1 MPAKVLIV
9 DDEKDFLDIMA
20 ERMGAR
26 GVEVSTTTSAENAL
40 KMVLKES
47 YDAVIMDLMM
57 PEMDGFKALKLFK
70 ETRPDLPIILLTANV
85 PEEKCIEA
93 IKLGAMDVI
102 EKPADLNLLT
112 QKIEEAK
119 ALKVNAIH
127 AEHEALS
134 TNSPGRGRRISRFGH
149 LFPWL
154 CCYLPRTRNK
164 SFVRLPQS
172 AQARVYSRELPAWQF
187 TQAPWLPAREFPPE
201 NQRWGRP
208 PEIQ

>member
-20 ERMGAR
+20 ERMGAW

-40 KMVLKES
+40 KMVRKET
-47 YDAVIMDLMM
+47 YDVVIMDLMM

-112 QKIEEAK
+112 QKIKDAK
-119 ALKVNAIH
+119 A
-127 AEHEALS
+127 
-134 TNSPGRGRRISRFGH
+134 R
-149 LFPWL
+149 
-154 CCYLPRTRNK
+154 RNK
-164 SFVRLPQS
+164 
-172 AQARVYSRELPAWQF
+172 
-187 TQAPWLPAREFPPE
+187 
-201 NQRWGRP
+201 
-208 PEIQ
+208 

>member
-9 DDEKDFLDIMA
+9 DDEKDFLDVMA
-20 ERMGAR
+20 ERIEAR
-26 GVEVSTTTSAENAL
+26 GMEVSTTTSAADAL
-40 KMVLKES
+40 KMVQEES

-112 QKIEEAK
+112 QKIEDAK
-119 ALKVNAIH
+119 ARKLKK
-127 AEHEALS
+127 
-134 TNSPGRGRRISRFGH
+134 P
-149 LFPWL
+149 
-154 CCYLPRTRNK
+154 Y
-164 SFVRLPQS
+164 
-172 AQARVYSRELPAWQF
+172 
-187 TQAPWLPAREFPPE
+187 
-201 NQRWGRP
+201 
-208 PEIQ
+208 

>member
-20 ERMGAR
+20 ERMGAW

-40 KMVLKES
+40 KMVIKET
-47 YDAVIMDLMM
+47 YDVVIMDLMM

-112 QKIEEAK
+112 QKIKDAK
-119 ALKVNAIH
+119 A
-127 AEHEALS
+127 
-134 TNSPGRGRRISRFGH
+134 R
-149 LFPWL
+149 
-154 CCYLPRTRNK
+154 RNK
-164 SFVRLPQS
+164 
-172 AQARVYSRELPAWQF
+172 
-187 TQAPWLPAREFPPE
+187 
-201 NQRWGRP
+201 
-208 PEIQ
+208 

>member
-26 GVEVSTTTSAENAL
+26 GMEVSTTTSAENAL
-40 KMVLKES
+40 KMVRTES

-70 ETRPDLPIILLTANV
+70 ETRPDVPIILLTANL

-102 EKPADLNLLT
+102 EKPADLNLLS

-119 ALKVNAIH
+119 ALK
-127 AEHEALS
+127 
-134 TNSPGRGRRISRFGH
+134 
-149 LFPWL
+149 
-154 CCYLPRTRNK
+154 NK
-164 SFVRLPQS
+164 
-172 AQARVYSRELPAWQF
+172 
-187 TQAPWLPAREFPPE
+187 
-201 NQRWGRP
+201 QR
-208 PEIQ
+208 

>member
-26 GVEVSTTTSAENAL
+26 GVQVSTTTSAENAL
-40 KMVLKES
+40 KMVLKET
-47 YDAVIMDLMM
+47 YDVVIMDLMM

-112 QKIEEAK
+112 QKIKEAK
-119 ALKVNAIH
+119 ARK
-127 AEHEALS
+127 
-134 TNSPGRGRRISRFGH
+134 
-149 LFPWL
+149 
-154 CCYLPRTRNK
+154 NK
-164 SFVRLPQS
+164 
-172 AQARVYSRELPAWQF
+172 
-187 TQAPWLPAREFPPE
+187 
-201 NQRWGRP
+201 
-208 PEIQ
+208 

>member
-1 MPAKVLIV
+1 MKVLIV

-119 ALKVNAIH
+119 ALKVNALP
-127 AEHEALS
+127 AEHEAS
-134 TNSPGRGRRISRFGH
+134 GI
-149 LFPWL
+149 
-154 CCYLPRTRNK
+154 
-164 SFVRLPQS
+164 
-172 AQARVYSRELPAWQF
+172 
-187 TQAPWLPAREFPPE
+187 PPE
-201 NQRWGRP
+201 EGG
-208 PEIQ
+208 E

>member
-1 MPAKVLIV
+1 MSAKVLIV

-26 GVEVSTTTSAENAL
+26 GMEVSTTTSAEKAL

-70 ETRPDLPIILLTANV
+70 ETRPDLQIILLTANV

-119 ALKVNAIH
+119 ARKVKQ
-127 AEHEALS
+127 L
-134 TNSPGRGRRISRFGH
+134 TND
-149 LFPWL
+149 
-154 CCYLPRTRNK
+154 Y
-164 SFVRLPQS
+164 
-172 AQARVYSRELPAWQF
+172 
-187 TQAPWLPAREFPPE
+187 
-201 NQRWGRP
+201 
-208 PEIQ
+208 